1 MEFGGGRADIMSK
14 RRERIHMLSKAQ
26 RRKLFR
32 LVFGFSSAWA
42 FLIALPSAIPAQ
54 QPADVLTPRLQ
65 WKHDQGVTALTMS
78 PDGKLIA
85 TAGQL
90 VTYATATTPGYTT
103 GEVRLWNAQTGAHV
117 RSLTVENDK
126 IASLIF
132 SPDSKLLAAGGGN
145 EQLPHDSIRITV
157 WDV

>member
-1 MEFGGGRADIMSK
+1 
-14 RRERIHMLSKAQ
+14 MLLKAQ
-26 RRKLFR
+26 RKTLFR
-32 LVFGFSSAWA
+32 LAFCFSGAWA

-54 QPADVLTPRLQ
+54 QTAGILTPRLQ
-65 WKHDQGVTALTMS
+65 WKHDRGVTALAMS

-90 VTYATATTPGYTT
+90 VTYATATTPGYTV
-103 GEVRLWNAQTGAHV
+103 GEVRLWNAQTGAQV
-117 RSLTVENDK
+117 RSLTIANDK

-132 SPDSKLLAAGGGN
+132 SSDSKLLAAGGGN